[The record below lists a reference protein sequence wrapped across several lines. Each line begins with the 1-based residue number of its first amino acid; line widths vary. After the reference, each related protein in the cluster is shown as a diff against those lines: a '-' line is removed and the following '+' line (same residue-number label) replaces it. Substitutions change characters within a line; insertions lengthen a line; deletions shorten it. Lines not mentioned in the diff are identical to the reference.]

1 MPKNAQTVCFPDLLW
16 LKMLCQPVT
25 SLPLVLKDTAV
36 LRSLLDACL
45 DDCNDFTTG
54 GNLLLQDW
62 QLALKALQ
70 SS

>member
-36 LRSLLDACL
+36 PSLVDARL

-54 GNLLLQDW
+54 GNLLPQD
-62 QLALKALQ
+62 
-70 SS
+70 